1 MKKYILATILLCTA
15 ATSNADTREA
25 ICPEIA
31 NLAMTIMSARQ
42 TGVPIETLMQAADQ
56 DVEQM
61 YEDLAKAMIM
71 DAYSA
76 PRYSSEEFQQQAI
89 TEFGNAVSVACYSS
103 EG

>member
-42 TGVPIETLMQAADQ
+42 TGVPIETLMRAIDQ

-76 PRYSSEEFQQQAI
+76 PRYSSEKLPQRAI
-89 TEFGNAVSVACYSS
+89 P
-103 EG
+103 

>member
-1 MKKYILATILLCTA
+1 MKKYILTTILLCAA
-15 ATSNADTREA
+15 ATSNAATREEV
-25 ICPEIA
+25 CPEIA
-31 NLAMTIMSARQ
+31 NLAMTIMTARQ
-42 TGVPIETLMQAADQ
+42 LGIPMENLMQAADQ
-56 DVEQM
+56 DVEQV

-71 DAYSA
+71 EAYSA